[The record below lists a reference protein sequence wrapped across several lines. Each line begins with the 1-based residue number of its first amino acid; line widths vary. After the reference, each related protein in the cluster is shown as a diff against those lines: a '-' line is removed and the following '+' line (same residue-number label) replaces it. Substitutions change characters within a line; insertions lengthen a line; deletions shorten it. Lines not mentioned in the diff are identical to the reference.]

1 MSLRLTYL
9 PCPSTSPSSISSS
22 FFTVLLTCAIWFV
35 KWMRKFVFALKRLV
49 QIVHTNRIVLAWTLK
64 EITNKQKTVELQN
77 CTLKKLQWFPDC
89 YELIWKDRIQR
100 SIRIYTSDHHNDC
113 LLTYH
118 VSQAL
123 PGFDSLCCML
133 DMCRDFVLDIPTDAS
148 LGYNLTCSSYL
159 KEPNYFIFFLK
170 PY

>member
-1 MSLRLTYL
+1 MLYGSLNGCVSL
-9 PCPSTSPSSISSS
+9 
-22 FFTVLLTCAIWFV
+22 FLLWSALYKLYTQNAWF
-35 KWMRKFVFALKRLV
+35 WREL
-49 QIVHTNRIVLAWTLK
+49 LK